1 MTEKERN
8 RFVALAFCRADMLFE
23 LDDDRAITFCA
34 GAVEPLF
41 GSSPEKLTGT
51 SFLDLIE
58 DKDRTLADQFLGA
71 ASKKGRMDDVVLR
84 LKAQGKLKPTAVMA
98 GYRNPDFGNDF
109 FLALKVESASA
120 RSNREADLTRNEES
134 ALLEKASYSGVAA
147 ERIKALAASGGQA
160 KVTMVKVDR
169 LKDLSDKLEPP
180 ARTGLLA
187 SIGNILNGSS
197 LGGDTA
203 SQMEDDSFS
212 FIHTDDVNPDTVSDA
227 IEKAAKDAHPD
238 GAEVYARS
246 HTLDTDGEDMSEEQL
261 AKVIIYTMQ
270 NFCENDGTLRATT
283 LSDELQGMV
292 THSMENI
299 AMLKRASSDGDFDLH
314 FMPICD
320 LRRKEVRHFEALS
333 RFRKEEM
340 LDNTYHL
347 IRLAEE
353 TELILDYDMAVV
365 NKAVKLIKKF
375 SAKHPLPPV
384 AVNISGLS
392 INNPA
397 FIETLLAN
405 VEKEQDLA
413 TMLMFEITESAR
425 IENLPEVN
433 EVLQKFRKMGFRVCL
448 DDFGAGAAGFDY
460 LNALDVDVV
469 KFDGPVITRASVSK
483 KGTELLTAMAKVCN
497 EFKIKTVAEMV
508 EDTAMANHVY
518 YCGLDYGQGWYFGKP
533 SADPFEF
540 IDRFPEEY
548 QED

>member
-1 MTEKERN
+1 MTESDRN
-8 RFVALAFCRADMLFE
+8 RFVALAFCRADMLFV
-23 LDDDRAITFCA
+23 LDDNRRITFCA

-41 GSSPEKLTGT
+41 GSSPDKLTGA

-58 DKDRTLADQFLGA
+58 DNDRTLADQFLEA

-84 LKAQGKLKPTAVMA
+84 LNAQGGLKPTAVMA

-120 RSNREADLTRNEES
+120 RSTREEDLNRNQDSE
-134 ALLEKASYSGVAA
+134 LLERDSYSNVAA
-147 ERIKALAASGGQA
+147 ERIKALFRSGGHA
-160 KVTMVKVDR
+160 KVTMVKVDH
-169 LKDLSDKLEPP
+169 LKDLSEKLEPP
-180 ARTGLLA
+180 ARTGLLT
-187 SIGNILNGSS
+187 SIGNILKGSS

-212 FIHTDDVNPDTVSDA
+212 FIHTDDVNPDSINDA
-227 IEKAAKDAHPD
+227 IEKAAKEAHPD

-246 HTLDTDGEDMSEEQL
+246 HTLETDAEDMSEEQL

-270 NFCENDGTLRATT
+270 NFCDHNGTLRAQS

-299 AMLKRASSDGDFDLH
+299 AMLKRASSDEDFDLH

-320 LRRKEVRHFEALS
+320 LRRKEVQHFEALS
-333 RFRKEEM
+333 RFRKEDM
-340 LDNTYHL
+340 ADNTYHL

-353 TELILDYDMAVV
+353 TDLILDYDAAVV
-365 NKAVKLIKKF
+365 KKAVKLIRKF
-375 SAKHPLPPV
+375 SSKNTMPPV

-392 INNPA
+392 IASPA
-397 FIETLLAN
+397 FVDALLA
-405 VEKEQDLA
+405 VMQDEQELS
-413 TMLMFEITESAR
+413 TKLMFEITESAQ
-425 IENLPEVN
+425 IENLPVVN
-433 EVLQKFRKMGFRVCL
+433 EVIQKIRGLGFRVCL

-483 KGTELLTAMAKVCN
+483 KGTELLTAMAKVCTD
-497 EFKIKTVAEMV
+497 FKIKTVAEMV
-508 EDTAMANHVY
+508 ENTAMANHVY
-518 YCGLDYGQGWYFGKP
+518 YCGLDFGQGWYFGKP
-533 SADPFEF
+533 TPDPLEF
-540 IDRFPEEY
+540 IDRFA
-548 QED
+548 EDYRD

>member
-1 MTEKERN
+1 MTENDRS
-8 RFVALAFCRADMLFE
+8 RFVALAFCRADILFE
-23 LDDDRAITFCA
+23 LDDDRKITFCA

-41 GSSPEKLTGT
+41 GGTPDRLKGT

-58 DKDRTLADQFLGA
+58 DKDRTLAEQFLKA

-84 LKAQGKLKPTAVMA
+84 LKAQGGLKPTAVMA

-109 FLALKVESASA
+109 FLALKVESATA
-120 RSNREADLTRNEES
+120 RSSREADLTRNQDS
-134 ALLEKASYSGVAA
+134 SLLERSSYSGVAA

-160 KVTMVKVDR
+160 KITMVKVDH
-169 LKDLSDKLEPP
+169 LKDLSGKLEP
-180 ARTGLLA
+180 ARRTGLLA
-187 SIGNILNGSS
+187 AIGNILKGSS

-212 FIHTDDVNPDTVSDA
+212 FIHTDDINPDTINDA
-227 IEKAAKDAHPD
+227 IEQAAKDAHPE

-246 HTLDTDGEDMSEEQL
+246 HTLAADGEDMSEEQV

-270 NFCENDGTLRATT
+270 NFCDHNGTLRSTS

-299 AMLKRASSDGDFDLH
+299 AMLKKASNQGDFDLY

-320 LRRKEVRHFEALS
+320 LRRKQVQHFEALS

-365 NKAVKLIKKF
+365 NKAIDLIAEYSKK
-375 SAKHPLPPV
+375 HQIPPV
-384 AVNISGLS
+384 AINLSGLS
-392 INNPA
+392 IGNPQ
-397 FIETLLAN
+397 FVDKLLARI
-405 VEKEQDLA
+405 ESEQELG
-413 TMLMFEITESAR
+413 TKLMFEITESAR
-425 IENLPEVN
+425 IEDLPKVN
-433 EVLQKFRKMGFRVCL
+433 EILQRIRRQGFRICL

-483 KGTELLTAMAKVCN
+483 KGTELLTAMAKVCT

-518 YCGLDYGQGWYFGKP
+518 YCGLDLGQGWYFGKP
-533 SADPFEF
+533 TPDPFEF
-540 IDRFPEEY
+540 IDRFAEDY
-548 QED
+548 QD